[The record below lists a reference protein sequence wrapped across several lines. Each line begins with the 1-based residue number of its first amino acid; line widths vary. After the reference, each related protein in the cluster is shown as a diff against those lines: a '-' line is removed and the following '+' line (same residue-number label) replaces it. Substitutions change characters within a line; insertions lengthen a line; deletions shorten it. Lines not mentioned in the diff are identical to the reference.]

1 MRSFLKNFFFIVTAI
16 IFLAGAK
23 VFAMPEILP
32 LEKVESGMSGV
43 GYTIV
48 DNSGNVEP
56 FNVDI
61 IGLMDNGK
69 GAQKMIM
76 AKASGSVIER
86 TGGVLQGMSG
96 SPIYVDGKLV
106 GALAAGLKEMS
117 PYTFFITPIETMLKL
132 WDMPDDK
139 AKNNYKKIITVEEP
153 EDKKG
158 KKAKKEK
165 KEKKIPENPILAWI
179 VTHKKTVIAIVIVLI
194 LLILF
199 LVWALIFAPAVTIT
213 VGRRTAQSN
222 FSENVTFTS
231 KLEEE
236 KASEGKFYLEK
247 RKNENTIKR
256 DFEATGTKNVGE
268 YASGEVVVYAYFRG
282 SGKIAINNGS
292 AFTVNGLTFVS
303 KDERSLS
310 WSGKTVE
317 ECLNANQP
325 SIITSGCLVSGRIPI
340 VATAPGSKY
349 NVSASQDWTT
359 TAPVSVYS
367 DVAMKGG
374 TDKTIKV
381 ITQADVDKA
390 VSTIKTADISVSK
403 SNLIDSIKEE
413 AEENNTI
420 FIIENSFKQTVGD
433 PVVTPKIGEEV
444 KEGVKPSLTVTVTDA
459 IFVIDE
465 TKVKEFIT
473 EKAKLANNY
482 RIYQI
487 GDEEKEN
494 GGLFIENFLKTD
506 TGYTGKLKT
515 TYISGPSVTENDI
528 IEIVRG
534 KGIGTAQ
541 HDLQEVDGISK
552 ITIDKSYP
560 WVSTVPDDPEKITVI
575 IEESDK

>member
-1 MRSFLKNFFFIVTAI
+1 MNKDVVYIEPEDDITDIITKIEGSKKKIVALVPPKKAGILRSIVNIKLIAKAGVNAKKSVVLVTTDPSILKLAAATKLPVTKDLQSAPVI
-16 IFLAGAK
+16 PSAK
-23 VFAMPEILP
+23 VEID
-32 LEKVESGMSGV
+32 ETATE
-43 GYTIV
+43 
-48 DNSGNVEP
+48 
-56 FNVDI
+56 NVD
-61 IGLMDNGK
+61 DEEDEEEEEPEETEEK
-69 GAQKMIM
+69 
-76 AKASGSVIER
+76 
-86 TGGVLQGMSG
+86 
-96 SPIYVDGKLV
+96 
-106 GALAAGLKEMS
+106 KEEKEE
-117 PYTFFITPIETMLKL
+117 TPAEEK
-132 WDMPDDK
+132 
-139 AKNNYKKIITVEEP
+139 VEEP

-325 SIITSGCLVSGRIPI
+325 SIITYGCLVSGRIPI